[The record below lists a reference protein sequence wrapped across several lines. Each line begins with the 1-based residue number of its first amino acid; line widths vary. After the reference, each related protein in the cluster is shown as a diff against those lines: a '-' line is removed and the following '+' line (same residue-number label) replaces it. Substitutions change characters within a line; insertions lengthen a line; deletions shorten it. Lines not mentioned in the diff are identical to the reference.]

1 MFSEYVTIT
10 VADKVP
16 KYLLTQVDAYFMI
29 LLAYPPKYT
38 IVKTPTTTQYNTTST
53 MQLGWKKNECAH
65 HPIHPTHPTITEP
78 QHQPLGAPYRC
89 NVIRQLYF

>member
-38 IVKTPTTTQYNTTST
+38 IVKTPTTKTIQHN
-53 MQLGWKKNECAH
+53 LNNAVGLEKK
-65 HPIHPTHPTITEP
+65 
-78 QHQPLGAPYRC
+78 
-89 NVIRQLYF
+89 

>member
-29 LLAYPPKYT
+29 WYT

-53 MQLGWKKNECAH
+53 MQLGWEKMSVH
-65 HPIHPTHPTITEP
+65 TTPSTPPTP
-78 QHQPLGAPYRC
+78 PLQ
-89 NVIRQLYF
+89 NLNISL

>member
-53 MQLGWKKNECAH
+53 MQLGWKKMSVH
-65 HPIHPTHPTITEP
+65 TTPSTPSTPPTP
-78 QHQPLGAPYRC
+78 PLQ
-89 NVIRQLYF
+89 NLNISL

>member
-53 MQLGWKKNECAH
+53 MQLGWEKMSVH
-65 HPIHPTHPTITEP
+65 TTPSTPPP
-78 QHQPLGAPYRC
+78 PPLQ
-89 NVIRQLYF
+89 NLNISL